1 MTDTLAPILTGIA
14 AAARAVPGV
23 QRIYPP
29 TRSSTLVTA
38 LTALGSRTTD
48 AEAPSADLIHVDG
61 TEATIAI
68 AVADEFP
75 APETAA
81 RVHDL
86 LLAQLVAADVDITV
100 VHVRVVQID

>member
-14 AAARAVPGV
+14 AAARAVRGV
-23 QRIYPP
+23 HRIYPP

-38 LTALGSRTTD
+38 LTALSGRD
-48 AEAPSADLIHVDG
+48 VDAPSDDLIHVDG

-68 AVADEFP
+68 AVTDEFP
-75 APETAA
+75 APKTAA

-86 LLAQLVAADVDITV
+86 LLAQLVAAGVDITV

>member
-1 MTDTLAPILTGIA
+1 MTDTLAPILIGIA

-29 TRSSTLVTA
+29 TRTGTLVTA
-38 LTALGSRTTD
+38 LTALSGRD
-48 AEAPSADLIHVDG
+48 IDAPSADVIHVGG

-68 AVADEFP
+68 AVTDEFP

-86 LLAQLVAADVDITV
+86 LLAQLIAANVDITV